1 MATPQLTVHLGP
13 YTVAAATG
21 FGPRLLSLSHKDGPE
36 MFAHLADDAVIESH
50 PGGEVYRLHGGHR
63 LWAAP
68 EVPSITYAPDEHACD
83 VVTGPDTISIAAPTD
98 RAGLAKRLVISL
110 DGDRLVVDHYL
121 TNRRNEPLAIAPWGI
136 SQLRLGGTALLP
148 VAPAATDDD
157 LLADRSLVLWPY
169 SNLGDPRLSLTEHA
183 VVAEAT
189 PGPRLK
195 LGSGPNPGQLGYLF
209 EGFLFTKQVTP
220 ATTGTYADRG
230 AVGQVF
236 IDEICCELES
246 LGPLTTVE
254 TDATIAH
261 TEVWEVSPCPDL
273 AEARRRVTGDP
284 TP

>member
-21 FGPRLLSLSHKDGPE
+21 FGPRLLSLSHRDGPE
-36 MFAHLADDAVIESH
+36 MFVHLDDDVVIEH
-50 PGGEVYRLHGGHR
+50 PGGSVYRLHGGHR

-83 VVTGPDTISIAAPTD
+83 VLAGADTISITAPTD
-98 RAGLAKRLVISL
+98 GAGLAKQLVVSL
-110 DGDRLVVDHYL
+110 DGERLVVDHYL
-121 TNRRNEPLAIAPWGI
+121 TNRRHEPLAIAPWGI
-136 SQLRLGGTALLP
+136 SQLRLGGIALLP
-148 VAPAATDDD
+148 VAPGATDDD

-183 VVAEAT
+183 VMMETT

-209 EGFLFTKQVTP
+209 EGFLFTKQITP

-236 IDEICCELES
+236 VDEICCELES
-246 LGPLTTVE
+246 LGPLTTVG
-254 TDATIAH
+254 TGATITH

-273 AEARRRVTGDP
+273 VEARRRVTGDP
-284 TP
+284 AS